1 MQDNC
6 NFGVLVCFLSS
17 FFFFF
22 AISANVW
29 RWIRKDLRSFLMTLC
44 FQCSGRGFDP
54 WLGKFHMPCDT
65 ARKKKTKRFQWTLS
79 CFQSYAF
86 VANQE
91 LLISTFLPLHSCE
104 LSSKTPVAAFI
115 IMLSVRLAH
124 STTLFWI
131 LPFISGRKFPLR
143 QKLKDFYVP
152 ELQGLVQWAFERTI
166 WRVQQRHSHVL
177 LSECTI

>member
-1 MQDNC
+1 MSW
-6 NFGVLVCFLSS
+6 FV
-17 FFFFF
+17 FFFCNICKCLKVNKKGFEEF
-22 AISANVW
+22 PDDSVLPMQGAWV
-29 RWIRKDLRSFLMTLC
+29 RSLVGEVPHAMWY
-44 FQCSGRGFDP
+44 S
-54 WLGKFHMPCDT
+54 H
-65 ARKKKTKRFQWTLS
+65 KKKKKKRFSGLLS